1 MVVSFSSNSGVF
13 EGDVV
18 LPFCY
23 RASGPDVQAHAPGS
37 ALFQVHVAMS
47 ELQVQL

>member
-1 MVVSFSSNSGVF
+1 MVVSFSSNAGVF

-18 LPFCY
+18 LPLRY

-37 ALFQVHVAMS
+37 AVFQVAMS
-47 ELQVQL
+47 ELPVQL